1 MTMNKYIRNYKMRKM
16 LKSIIKNLRET
27 KYHITNALAWRDTR
41 DVYFRE
47 KYIIINQL
55 ENIISFYED
64 SLNEKY
70 YNEIFSYEELYVANH
85 DSKSMA
91 ECAFYINNKNGT
103 FPYDAW
109 EYLYNMITIGR
120 SKEDSIKKYNKLQEI
135 EKKKKDNKTSEH
147 IDIAKAFIVL
157 IIAIVFAKLF
167 IH

>member
-1 MTMNKYIRNYKMRKM
+1 MMNKLLKNYKMRKM
-16 LKSIIKNLRET
+16 LKSITKNLRET
-27 KYHITNALAWRDTR
+27 KYHVTNALAWRNIR
-41 DVYFRE
+41 DIDFRE

-55 ENIISFYED
+55 KNIISFYEE

-85 DSKSMA
+85 DSKLML
-91 ECAFYINNKNGT
+91 ECAFYVNNKIGT

-120 SKEDSIKKYNKLQEI
+120 SKEESIKKYNKLQEV
-135 EKKKKDNKTSEH
+135 EKKKKDNKASEH
-147 IDIAKAFIVL
+147 IVKAFIVL

-167 IH
+167 IR

>member
-1 MTMNKYIRNYKMRKM
+1 MINKLLKNYKMRKM
-16 LKSIIKNLRET
+16 LKSIIENLRET
-27 KYHITNALAWRDTR
+27 KYHITNALAWRDTI
-41 DVYFRE
+41 DIDFRE

-55 ENIISFYED
+55 KSIISFYED

-91 ECAFYINNKNGT
+91 ECAFYVNNRIGT

-109 EYLYNMITIGR
+109 EYLYDMITIGR
-120 SKEDSIKKYNKLQEI
+120 SKEESIKKYNKLQEI
-135 EKKKKDNKTSEH
+135 EKKKKDNKTSKH
-147 IDIAKAFIVL
+147 IAKTFIVL

>member
-1 MTMNKYIRNYKMRKM
+1 MNKYIRNYKMRKM
-16 LKSIIKNLRET
+16 LKSIIENLRET
-27 KYHITNALAWRDTR
+27 KYHITNALAWRDTI
-41 DVYFRE
+41 DIDFRE

-55 ENIISFYED
+55 ESIISFYED

-91 ECAFYINNKNGT
+91 ECAFYVNHRDGT

-120 SKEDSIKKYNKLQEI
+120 SKEDSIEKYNKLLKI
-135 EKKKKDNKTSEH
+135 EEKKKDNKTSEH
-147 IDIAKAFIVL
+147 IAKAFIVL
-157 IIAIVFAKLF
+157 IIAIVFTKLF

>member
-1 MTMNKYIRNYKMRKM
+1 MNKYIRNYKMRKI
-16 LKSIIKNLRET
+16 LKSIIENLRET
-27 KYHITNALAWRDTR
+27 KYHITNALAWRDTI
-41 DVYFRE
+41 DIDFRE

-55 ENIISFYED
+55 ESIISFYED

-91 ECAFYINNKNGT
+91 ECAFYVNHRDGT

-135 EKKKKDNKTSEH
+135 EEKKKDNKTSEH
-147 IDIAKAFIVL
+147 IVKAFIVL
-157 IIAIVFAKLF
+157 IIAIIFAKLF
-167 IH
+167 IR

>member
-1 MTMNKYIRNYKMRKM
+1 MNKYIKDYKMRKL
-16 LKSIIKNLRET
+16 LKNIIKNLKEI
-27 KYHITNALAWRDTR
+27 KYYVTNILAWKYVINID
-41 DVYFRE
+41 FRE

-55 ENIISFYED
+55 KNMISFYED

-85 DSKSMA
+85 DSESML
-91 ECAFYINNKNGT
+91 ECAFYINHRNGA

-120 SKEDSIKKYNKLQEI
+120 SKEDSIKKYNKLLKIE
-135 EKKKKDNKTSEH
+135 EKKKENKTSGH
-147 IDIAKAFIVL
+147 IVKLIIVL
-157 IIAIVFAKLF
+157 MITIVFVKLF

>member
-1 MTMNKYIRNYKMRKM
+1 MINKLLKNYKMRKM
-16 LKSIIKNLRET
+16 LKSIIKNLKET
-27 KYHITNALAWRDTR
+27 KYHITNALAWRNMR
-41 DVYFRE
+41 DIDFRE

-55 ENIISFYED
+55 KNIISFYEE

-85 DSKSMA
+85 DSKLMT
-91 ECAFYINNKNGT
+91 ECAFYVNNRIGT

-109 EYLYNMITIGR
+109 GYLYDMITIGR
-120 SKEDSIKKYNKLQEI
+120 SKEESIKKYNKLQEI

-167 IH
+167 IR

>member
-1 MTMNKYIRNYKMRKM
+1 M
-16 LKSIIKNLRET
+16 LKSIIENLRET
-27 KYHITNALAWRDTR
+27 KYNITNALAWRDTI
-41 DVYFRE
+41 DIDFRE

-55 ENIISFYED
+55 KSIISFYED

-70 YNEIFSYEELYVANH
+70 YNEIFSYEELYVADH

-91 ECAFYINNKNGT
+91 ECAFYVNHRDGA

-120 SKEDSIKKYNKLQEI
+120 SKEESIKKYNKLLKI
-135 EKKKKDNKTSEH
+135 EEKKKDNKTSGH
-147 IDIAKAFIVL
+147 IVKL
-157 IIAIVFAKLF
+157 IIILMITIVFVKLF

>member
-1 MTMNKYIRNYKMRKM
+1 MRKI
-16 LKSIIKNLRET
+16 LKSIIENLRET
-27 KYHITNALAWRDTR
+27 KYHITNALAWRDTI
-41 DVYFRE
+41 DIDFRE

-55 ENIISFYED
+55 ESIISFYED

-91 ECAFYINNKNGT
+91 ECAFYVNHRDGT

-135 EKKKKDNKTSEH
+135 EEKKKDNKTSEH
-147 IDIAKAFIVL
+147 IVKAFIVL
-157 IIAIVFAKLF
+157 IIAIIFAKLF
-167 IH
+167 IR